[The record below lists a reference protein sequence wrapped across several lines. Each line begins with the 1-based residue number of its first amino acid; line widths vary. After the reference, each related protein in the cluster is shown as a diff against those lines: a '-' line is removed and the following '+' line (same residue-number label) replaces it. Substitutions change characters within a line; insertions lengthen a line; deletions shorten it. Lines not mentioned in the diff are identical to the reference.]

1 MDFNVKLNTV
11 DPEIFPF
18 QESNVDD
25 EGNIV
30 WDDPVIDPS
39 TNEPVAKV
47 GIRLMG
53 PFFEERIAARK
64 FVVDRVYNPKTRAMD
79 RDRHPVDL
87 TFEETMQERDDAY
100 DYAITFLSGFKGN
113 GVVLTCT
120 RENKLAL
127 MKNEKFSRFF
137 SKCQAALSNSGIEM
151 EKTEKKILPTLSSGL
166 TPIIPEL

>member
-1 MDFNVKLNTV
+1 MDFEVRLNTA

-18 QESNVDD
+18 QESTVDD
-25 EGNIV
+25 QGNV
-30 WDDPVIDPS
+30 TWDDPVIDPA

-64 FVVDRVYNPKTRAMD
+64 FIVDHIFNTKTRAMD

-87 TFEETMQERDDAY
+87 TPEETFRERDDAY
-100 DYAITFLSGFKGN
+100 DYAITFLSGFKSQGI
-113 GVVLTCT
+113 VITCT

-127 MKNEKFSRFF
+127 MKNDKFSRFF
-137 SKCQAALSNSGIEM
+137 VKCQAALSNSGIEVKKEL
-151 EKTEKKILPTLSSGL
+151 EKNLSSGSSL
-166 TPIIPEL
+166 QN